1 MKATSISCITM
12 NYPSEGS
19 MLIEW
24 TDGSSLMI
32 PKNSDIKDVELA
44 IGIHNRWYAETHL
57 SDCITEPT
65 EEDYE
70 YADSMFN
77 L

>member
-1 MKATSISCITM
+1 MKATRISCITM
-12 NYPSEGS
+12 NYPNEGS

-24 TDGSSLMI
+24 TDGSSLMV
-32 PKNSDIKDVELA
+32 PKNSDIKDIELA
-44 IGIHNRWYAETHL
+44 IGIHNRL
-57 SDCITEPT
+57 
-65 EEDYE
+65 